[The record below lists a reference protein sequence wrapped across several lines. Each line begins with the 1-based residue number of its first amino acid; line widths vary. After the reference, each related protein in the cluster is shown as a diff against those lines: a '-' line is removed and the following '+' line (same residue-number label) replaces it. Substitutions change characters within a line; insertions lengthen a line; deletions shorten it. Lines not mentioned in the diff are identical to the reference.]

1 MIVLN
6 SPKLLLFL
14 SIFILGLNF
23 SNAQTNRE
31 ELEKRRIE
39 LRNEITRIN
48 ELRIS
53 NQKKQRSVLG
63 QVEDLNQQI
72 KSTED
77 LIKLTNQQANLLNRE
92 ISTNTNKIGNLRKE
106 LEKLK
111 EDYARMIEKSYKSK
125 SQQSRV
131 MFLLSSKSFLQAYK
145 RLQYMK
151 QYTNYRKQQGDEI
164 KVNTQELQDLNARLV
179 RQKEEKDRLIA
190 ENRKTRAELEKN
202 RVAQQ
207 TLMATIKKREGE
219 FASQIKKKQNEIDAI
234 DRAID
239 KMIRESIAKANKESG
254 SNSRSTYK
262 LTPAAEA
269 LAADF
274 TKNKGKLPWPVK
286 SGVVTMRFGKQPHPV
301 VKSVMVNNNGVR
313 IDTDKGG
320 KARAVFNG
328 TVSEVQAVKGAN
340 QAVMVRHGDY
350 ITIYN
355 NLEKVFVKRGD
366 KVTTEQEI
374 GEVATS
380 RTTGK
385 TTLHFLLYKN
395 DQKMDPA
402 SWIYRM

>member
-1 MIVLN
+1 MIRTDL
-6 SPKLLLFL
+6 PKNLLFL
-14 SIFILGLNF
+14 FLLIFGLNLT
-23 SNAQTNRE
+23 SAQTNRE

-92 ISTNTNKIGNLRKE
+92 INTNTKKIGQLRKE

-111 EDYARMIEKSYKSK
+111 DDYARMIEKSYKSK
-125 SQQSRV
+125 SQQSRI
-131 MFLLSSKSFLQAYK
+131 MFLLSSQSFLQAYK

-151 QYTNYRKQQGDEI
+151 QYTNFRKQQGEEI
-164 KVNTQELQDLNARLV
+164 KANTQELQELNARLV
-179 RQKEEKDRLIA
+179 QQKEEKDRLIA
-190 ENRKTRAELEKN
+190 ENRKTRADLEKN
-202 RVAQQ
+202 RKSQQ
-207 TLMATIKKREGE
+207 TLMATIRKREGE
-219 FASQIKKKQNEIDAI
+219 FASQIKSKQQEIDEI

-239 KMIRESIAKANKESG
+239 RMIRESIAKANKESG
-254 SNSRSTYK
+254 STSRSAYE
-262 LTPAAEA
+262 LTPAAKA

-274 TKNKGKLPWPVK
+274 NNNKGKLPWPVE
-286 SGVVTMRFGKQPHPV
+286 SGVVTMRFGQQPHPV

-340 QAVMVRHGDY
+340 QAVMVRHGDF

-355 NLEKVFVKRGD
+355 NLEKVYVKRGD
-366 KVTTEQEI
+366 KVVTEQEI

-380 RTTGK
+380 RSTGK
-385 TTLHFLLYKN
+385 TTLHFLIYKN

-402 SWIYRM
+402 AWIYRM